1 MWFREKRTFTCL
13 GSRLPV
19 LQMRNLL
26 QLGVNV
32 SGFGCFGSGS
42 GVGMPPTWWCGFLD
56 HDMDHGYPLWSLGPS
71 WRVKAN
77 LHNQLICLPTAA
89 QCVDFGDS
97 FGGWNSM
104 ILNVEPQLSLTYFK
118 ECWEPFWRQ

>member
-1 MWFREKRTFTCL
+1 MFE
-13 GSRLPV
+13 G
-19 LQMRNLL
+19 
-26 QLGVNV
+26 LGVLVNL
-32 SGFGCFGSGS
+32 SGSILMRIECSSGS
-42 GVGMPPTWWCGFLD
+42 GIGIPPTWWCGFSD

-118 ECWEPFWRQ
+118 EFGSLFGGSDHFL